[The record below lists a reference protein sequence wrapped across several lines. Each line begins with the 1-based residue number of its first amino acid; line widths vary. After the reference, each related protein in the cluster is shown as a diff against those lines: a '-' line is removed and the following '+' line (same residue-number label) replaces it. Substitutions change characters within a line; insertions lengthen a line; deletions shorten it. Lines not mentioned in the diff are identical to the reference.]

1 MTRERLKVF
10 HEFVAGLA
18 SLSKC
23 SDKKQA
29 AIIVDEDLT
38 QVYSIGLNGGPKHGE
53 DCLCRLGGKY
63 TCIHAEAQALAKAHC
78 DVTGCTMICTMSPC
92 VTCAS
97 LIVNSGIKR
106 FIYCSEYKD
115 ATGVKIMKA
124 AGVEVHSIHNLR
136 VLLPSKNT
144 KHA

>member
-1 MTRERLKVF
+1 MTSERLAVF
-10 HEFVAGLA
+10 YTFLVGLA

-38 QVYSIGLNGGPKHGE
+38 QVYSIGLNGGPKHGAN
-53 DCLCRLGGKY
+53 CLCKMGGKY

-78 DVTGCTMICTMSPC
+78 DVTGHTMICTMSPC

-106 FIYCSEYKD
+106 VIYCTAYKD
-115 ATGVKIMKA
+115 STGIEIMKA
-124 AGVEVHSIHNLR
+124 AGIEVYRTCELM
-136 VLLPSKNT
+136 
-144 KHA
+144 